1 MFVTVRVE
9 VISGKLE
16 TEILLNVSTIDVT
29 AEGTTIF
36 NYVLLAFCNE
46 LGTIEYS

>member
-29 AEGTTIF
+29 AEGTIPNIYYAF
-36 NYVLLAFCNE
+36 HILLLCA
-46 LGTIEYS
+46 I

>member
-29 AEGTTIF
+29 AEGITIF
-36 NYVLLAFCNE
+36 SYIF
-46 LGTIEYS
+46 I